1 MGTGEWRVEQHDG
14 ELAAGF
20 YNEQGKLTGF
30 ALLGRQLQ
38 HYRSEWLE
46 KLNSCPSTV

>member
-1 MGTGEWRVEQHDG
+1 M
-14 ELAAGF
+14 ELTQNNLQA
-20 YNEQGKLTGF
+20 QQDKLIGF

-38 HYRSEWLE
+38 HHRTEWLE

>member
-1 MGTGEWRVEQHDG
+1 ETGVEEHDG

-20 YNEQGKLTGF
+20 YNEQDKLIGF
-30 ALLGRQLQ
+30 ALLGRQLP
-38 HYRSEWLE
+38 HHRTEWLE